1 MRGFC
6 LDSPVNVHLHLPP
19 HHDTQ
24 KSLTLSA
31 LLLSL
36 FWIDDEKTLALSTW
50 FDNHQKSWTKTLFF
64 PHCSRNPQKSGCSK
78 EWLHSKVIKY
88 KRSENHCWE
97 RGLSKTSPLFF
108 LSPTFLSEC
117 SLGFKMHGFAI
128 HQTSALE
135 AGEQNY
141 NPGSMK
147 TESNNIQPYLQ
158 NLLEYRIIPGIKQ
171 SSDTFQRTSPTSP
184 PPLLRTPVWNRL
196 GLLHRWSRPQRR
208 IKKRLHHRRH
218 HRHRH

>member
-1 MRGFC
+1 MTTIKKAE
-6 LDSPVNVHLHLPP
+6 LKPY
-19 HHDTQ
+19 
-24 KSLTLSA
+24 
-31 LLLSL
+31 
-36 FWIDDEKTLALSTW
+36 
-50 FDNHQKSWTKTLFF
+50 FF
-64 PHCSRNPQKSGCSK
+64 HIAAEILKKSGCSK

-97 RGLSKTSPLFF
+97 QGLSKTSPLFF

-117 SLGFKMHGFAI
+117 YLGFKTRRFAI

-158 NLLEYRIIPGIKQ
+158 NLLENRIILGIKQ
-171 SSDTFQRTSPTSP
+171 SSDTFQRTSPASP
-184 PPLLRTPVWNRL
+184 PPLLRTTVCNRL
-196 GLLHRWSRPQRR
+196 SLLHRWSRPQPR
-208 IKKRLHHRRH
+208 IKKRLHHRRRHHHH
-218 HRHRH
+218 HRRH

>member
-1 MRGFC
+1 M
-6 LDSPVNVHLHLPP
+6 HLRPQ
-19 HHDTQ
+19 HDTH
-24 KSLTLSA
+24 KNLTLSA

-97 RGLSKTSPLFF
+97 QGLSKTSALFF

-117 SLGFKMHGFAI
+117 YFGFKTRRFAI

-158 NLLEYRIIPGIKQ
+158 NLLENRIIPGIKQ
-171 SSDTFQRTSPTSP
+171 SSDTFQITSPTGPP
-184 PPLLRTPVWNRL
+184 PPLLRTPVCNRL
-196 GLLHRWSRPQRR
+196 TMKSTIVIPPLFNSNFLFDIGETKFKLSKSSH
-208 IKKRLHHRRH
+208 
-218 HRHRH
+218 